1 MTEGGTRFGIVLGDA
16 TGESTDAADESRALV
31 DADGMAGIQQVEGV
45 GAVQYPFVG
54 GQGELRRQQRTA
66 VFFCLV
72 EALEKVFYRSQLKI
86 IAGLLHFV
94 LMKHISV
101 EDAGVHTRS

>member
-31 DADGMAGIQQVEGV
+31 DADGMTGIQQVEGV

-54 GQGELRRQQRTA
+54 G
-66 VFFCLV
+66 
-72 EALEKVFYRSQLKI
+72 
-86 IAGLLHFV
+86 
-94 LMKHISV
+94 
-101 EDAGVHTRS
+101 